1 MYKLYKSICL
11 SYPAYLSCP
20 DDLSISCPILPIY
33 PVLSDV
39 LCRNAPAQIKTF
51 KGGHTGRVLRAAQ
64 GDDSLYSALRGLD
77 NCEDGKEDDA
87 ATCIIKIWALLAK
100 TIGLMYARDTLT
112 SQWPLLLLRVMVL
125 GRLLSVL
132 LDIATPYAHYLAHHA
147 WFFLRKVKEVDD
159 YMGLGGILRFFAF
172 GEWTCEVFNARTRRM
187 LQHIMQD
194 GGDIRHTSDAL
205 MAQEDGLDWMGR
217 SIRRQLA
224 MHVFVDQATQR
235 RWMFDQ
241 HFERSAAC
249 GAVKKRKTNSSAAQ
263 RSYAGAVQ
271 LEDLASIPWPEAL
284 DRILEAEDEVL
295 AQEGDV
301 VETGAGIGTVVLID
315 DEDQC
320 EICPLDGGD
329 TFEVPI
335 HKFRVVLPEPE
346 FEELRLTTRAMLL
359 VRSPSPVCSS
369 ASRTLRWPSAR
380 TSRSSTSP
388 ASIWRGGR

>member
-1 MYKLYKSICL
+1 
-11 SYPAYLSCP
+11 
-20 DDLSISCPILPIY
+20 
-33 PVLSDV
+33 
-39 LCRNAPAQIKTF
+39 
-51 KGGHTGRVLRAAQ
+51 
-64 GDDSLYSALRGLD
+64 
-77 NCEDGKEDDA
+77 
-87 ATCIIKIWALLAK
+87 
-100 TIGLMYARDTLT
+100 
-112 SQWPLLLLRVMVL
+112 
-125 GRLLSVL
+125 
-132 LDIATPYAHYLAHHA
+132 
-147 WFFLRKVKEVDD
+147 
-159 YMGLGGILRFFAF
+159 
-172 GEWTCEVFNARTRRM
+172 M
-187 LQHIMQD
+187 LQHIMQG

-320 EICPLDGGD
+320 EI
-329 TFEVPI
+329 
-335 HKFRVVLPEPE
+335 
-346 FEELRLTTRAMLL
+346 
-359 VRSPSPVCSS
+359 
-369 ASRTLRWPSAR
+369 
-380 TSRSSTSP
+380 
-388 ASIWRGGR
+388 